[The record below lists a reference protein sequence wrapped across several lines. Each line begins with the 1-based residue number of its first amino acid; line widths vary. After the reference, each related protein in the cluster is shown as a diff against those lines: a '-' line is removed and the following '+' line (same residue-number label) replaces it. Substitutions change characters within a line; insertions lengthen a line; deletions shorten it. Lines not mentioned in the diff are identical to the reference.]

1 MSSFSSIRTAG
12 LVLALTLTSGCHL
25 MGDARTQPSP
35 TDELLQWMQGQF
47 SSEAQAAEDPDN
59 YFDIRLFM
67 TPIWTERPDGP
78 WLYVE
83 QASAAALE
91 RPYRQRVYH
100 LVAEPEGRVRS
111 EVYLLPGDPL
121 AFAGAWMT
129 PAAFAQVAPESL
141 ELRGG
146 CDILLERV
154 GEEWRGSTQGAGCE
168 SSLRGASY
176 ATSEVTLG
184 PGVLRS
190 WDRGFDDAGEQVWGA
205 TKGPYEFV
213 RAEAAQSDD

>member
-1 MSSFSSIRTAG
+1 MSSLRFARSAG
-12 LVLALTLTSGCHL
+12 LLLALSLAPGCRL
-25 MGDARTQPSP
+25 VGGARTQPPP
-35 TDELLQWMQGQF
+35 TAELLEWMQGQY
-47 SSEAQAAEDPDN
+47 SSEAQAARDPDN

-67 TPIWTERPDGP
+67 TPIWMERADGP

-83 QASAAALE
+83 QASATALE

-100 LVAEPEGRVRS
+100 LVAEPDGGVRS

-121 AFAGAWMT
+121 AFAGAWTT
-129 PAAFAQVAPESL
+129 PAAFAQVEPEAL
-141 ELRGG
+141 ELREG

-168 SSLRGASY
+168 SSLAGASY
-176 ATSEVTLG
+176 ATSEVSLG

-190 WDRGFDDAGEQVWGA
+190 WDRGFDSAGDQVWGA
-205 TKGPYEFV
+205 TEGPYEFV
-213 RAEAAQSDD
+213 RVRAAESGD